1 MDLLGKCIMMNEQ
14 VFDVILDVIGK
25 EDGNIVSMTYL
36 YNMLE
41 EVFKDSKY
49 KLEIIPC
56 VNGHYKLLLK
66 LTEK

>member
-1 MDLLGKCIMMNEQ
+1 MNEI
-14 VFDVILDVIGK
+14 VFDIMLDVIGK
-25 EDGNIVSMTYL
+25 PDGDTVSMTYVDRL
-36 YNMLE
+36 LTK
-41 EVFKDSKY
+41 VFKDSSY

>member
-1 MDLLGKCIMMNEQ
+1 MNEI
-14 VFDVILDVIGK
+14 VLDIILDVIGK
-25 EDGNIVSMTYL
+25 EDGDTVSITYL
-36 YNMLE
+36 HNILE